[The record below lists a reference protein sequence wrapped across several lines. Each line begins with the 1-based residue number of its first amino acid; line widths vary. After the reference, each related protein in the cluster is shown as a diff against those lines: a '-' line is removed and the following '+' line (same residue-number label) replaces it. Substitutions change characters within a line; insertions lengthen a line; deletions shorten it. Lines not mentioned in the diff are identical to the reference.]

1 MADKVYP
8 LVKRWNPQGWYEWV
22 ETEPESCSNGHL
34 WGKPFT
40 MQRGHMACGE
50 HGGHRTWT
58 CRTCGELILDPVH
71 EGELPRHV

>member
-40 MQRGHMACGE
+40 MLRGHIACRE